1 VLSSVAT
8 AWIYK
13 GGAMSNTAAGSVV
26 AVAVCVL
33 LAACVATELLAWRAQ
48 SLRQNEPD
56 AVVGRL
62 AKDYTSGIELGKSIL
77 GFAVALGGFFGLAL
91 GGKALKEGTT
101 TATTTTATTTAAVG
115 LGGVLAGASLMEPV
129 GWAVPVALAALAVAG
144 GAVMVAKIRG

>member
-1 VLSSVAT
+1 
-8 AWIYK
+8 
-13 GGAMSNTAAGSVV
+13 MSNTAAGSVV

-33 LAACVATELLAWRAQ
+33 LAACVATELLASRAQ

-91 GGKALKEGTT
+91 GGKAALTDRTT
-101 TATTTTATTTAAVG
+101 TAATTAAVG